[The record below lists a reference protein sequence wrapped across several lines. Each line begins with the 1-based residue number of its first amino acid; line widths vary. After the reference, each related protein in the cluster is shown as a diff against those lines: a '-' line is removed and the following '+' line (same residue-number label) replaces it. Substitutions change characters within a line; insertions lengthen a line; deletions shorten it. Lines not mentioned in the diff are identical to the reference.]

1 MEQATAKWLG
11 GAVILAALLTLA
23 LALHLTPASR
33 APLLAEEAAETEA
46 DAEAEEAAPAD
57 TDLNTSADAEAS
69 TTESGEGGEKKQAE
83 PLKWDRP
90 RFEDRKEER
99 LKLVRVYMEERQW
112 GLHVKDKDV
121 IEAMRNVPRHLFM
134 RARDSSKAYRDDP
147 CSIGYGQTISQPS
160 LVAHMTELLEL
171 KPGEKVLEIG
181 TGSAYQAAILSELTP
196 HVYSIEIVRELAKQA
211 GQRLQK
217 LGYKTIKTKRGDGY
231 YGWEEHGPFDGIIV
245 TAAAGHVPPPLVKQ
259 LKPGGKMVVPVGPAH
274 QPQHLVVVNKDKEGR
289 IKTRSVLPVTFVPM
303 TGRVQKG
310 E

>member
-1 MEQATAKWLG
+1 MEHATVKWFG

-23 LALHLTPASR
+23 LALHSTPGSR
-33 APLLAEEAAETEA
+33 APLLAEETAETES
-46 DAEAEEAAPAD
+46 EAEEGAPAD

-69 TTESGEGGEKKQAE
+69 TPETEEGGEKKQAE

-99 LKLVRVYMEERQW
+99 LKLVRVYIEERRW
-112 GLHVKDKDV
+112 GIQVKDKDV

-134 RARDSSKAYRDDP
+134 LARDSRLAYSDRP
-147 CSIGYGQTISQPS
+147 WSIGYGQTISQPS

-181 TGSAYQAAILSELTP
+181 TGSGYQAAILSELTP
-196 HVYSIEIVRELAKQA
+196 HVYSIEIVKELAKQV

-217 LGYKTIKTKRGDGY
+217 LGYKTIKTKQGDGY
-231 YGWEEHGPFDGIIV
+231 YGWQEHAPFDGIIV
-245 TAAAGHVPPPLVKQ
+245 TAAAGHIPPPLVRQ
-259 LKPGGKMVVPVGPAH
+259 LKPGGKMVVPVGPAY
-274 QPQHLVVVNKDKEGR
+274 QTQYLVVVNKDKEGG
-289 IKTRSVLPVTFVPM
+289 IKTRSVLPVAFVPM
-303 TGRVQKG
+303 TGRVRRG